1 MNVMK
6 NPNIENKTTLEITID
21 KLVCRIEQ
29 SYFITIQLDGDG
41 EKKRTDISAKASSPE
56 FKENKF
62 YLELKNYN
70 LMINQRLIFA
80 LFIVV
85 DSPGSNKGEKEE
97 ESRGVAKLLG
107 ECILDLSP
115 LTKDLNDVYEV
126 PVKKSLEFVRKQGDV
141 DGVVGRFNITLKL
154 LAEQLEPNNEDV
166 QSGINDGVQLLPEM
180 DVVRK
185 FVWRMRV
192 DVRSGVNLPF
202 NRTVEGG
209 LPSYYC
215 EMGWTMYSNR
225 DINLSESV
233 RSTIIESNRHPIWNH
248 QLLYYPP
255 SSVQTYDGFF
265 QIYLKDKF
273 QSQPVQKIIMPINTF
288 KPYHPI
294 HLEFKLDPNNR
305 DDVHNS
311 YLYMSFTLEDFPE
324 YKLSDSLV
332 NIIVHNILFD
342 PLPVCTDRVAI
353 MMTTEK
359 WKPKELTYKTVE
371 LQSDSHLVNVL
382 IAHKTDPYSCFI
394 SNSARIPIMKEY
406 YQNQFGAV
414 MNFIVPRSFLNKN
427 LMFYV
432 LVKNKKVLCNHSMPN
447 TIAGIVDVVTDDLL
461 QTSFFSKTHDIIK
474 FKVDWCMDDIIY
486 TSIAHNKCVTEFSVR
501 KVDEIATDDPIKH
514 KDIDYDEVKK
524 NMMKNAVEGNYFY

>member
-1 MNVMK
+1 MK
-6 NPNIENKTTLEITID
+6 NPTIENRTTLEIELQKVVTGVE
-21 KLVCRIEQ
+21 L
-29 SYFITIQLDGDG
+29 SYFVTIQLDGDG
-41 EKKRTDISAKASSPE
+41 EKKRTDISKKSRSPE

-62 YLELKNYN
+62 YLELNHYN
-70 LMINQRLIFA
+70 LMINQRVIFA

-85 DSPGSNKGEKEE
+85 DAPGSNSGQGGQEAK
-97 ESRGVAKLLG
+97 GVAKLLG
-107 ECILDLSP
+107 ECILDLNP
-115 LTKDLNDVYEV
+115 LTKLLNDINDV
-126 PVKKSLEFVRKQGDV
+126 PVKQSLEFVRRQGEK
-141 DGVVGRFNITLKL
+141 DGVVGRFNVTLRLLSDKITVDDE
-154 LAEQLEPNNEDV
+154 AEAT
-166 QSGINDGVQLLPEM
+166 GINDGITLLPEM
-180 DVVRK
+180 DVVRS

-202 NRTVEGG
+202 NRTTEGG

-225 DINLSESV
+225 DINLAESV

-273 QSQPVQKIIMPINTF
+273 QSQPIQKIIMPINTF

-294 HLEFKLDPNNR
+294 HLEFKIDPSNR

-311 YLYMSFTLEDFPE
+311 FLYMSFTLEDFPE

-332 NIIVHNILFD
+332 NIVIHNVIFD
-342 PLPVCTDRVAI
+342 PIPVCTDRVSI

-359 WKPKELTYKTVE
+359 WKPTDIEYKTVE

-382 IAHKTDPYSCFI
+382 IAHKTDPYSMFVT
-394 SNSARIPIMKEY
+394 NTFRIPIIKEY
-406 YQNQFGAV
+406 YQNQFGAIAS
-414 MNFIVPRSFLNKN
+414 FIVPRSFMSKS

-432 LVKNKKVLCNHSMPN
+432 LVRNRKVITNHSMPN
-447 TIAGIVDVVTDDLL
+447 SIAGIIDIVSDDLM
-461 QTSFFSKTHDIIK
+461 QTSYFSKTHDIIK
-474 FKVDWCMDDIIY
+474 FKVNWDDKNLIY
-486 TSIAHNKCVTEFSVR
+486 PSIAHNKCVAEFSVR
-501 KVDEIATDDPIKH
+501 KVEEIKSSDPIKT
-514 KDIDYDEVKK
+514 KDFDYDQIKQD
-524 NMMKNAVEGNYFY
+524 MMKNAVQGNFII